1 MSHLLVILPFCPE
14 TKLSREVMSSGL
26 VPRLDLEHVSGLNLS
41 ERVPALIQAEE
52 GLRILVGD
60 LLALARRDAALDF

>member
-1 MSHLLVILPFCPE
+1 
-14 TKLSREVMSSGL
+14 MSSGL